1 MMHIIGHRGAA
12 GLAPENTVKS
22 IKVAREYPVSAIELD
37 IRVTK
42 DKQLVVCH
50 DKDLEKV
57 AGRQSLISNLI
68 YDEIKIIKTISGE
81 PIPTLKQAIK
91 ASNNTPLIIEG
102 KDTGWPK
109 PLADI
114 IKNTKFKTKPTVF
127 SFHHKELLKFQK
139 LCPEIKV
146 VALEQHNPLKTI
158 YFAKENKMHGVC
170 LKVWIYQPI
179 AYWLARKN
187 HLVMYTYTINNI
199 WLAKI
204 FHKLY
209 PRVSII
215 TNYPNKLI

>member
-1 MMHIIGHRGAA
+1 MKIIGHRGAA

-22 IKVAREYPVSAIELD
+22 IKVAKEYPVSAIEFD
-37 IRVTK
+37 IRITK

-57 AGRQSLISNLI
+57 AGKQSLISNLI
-68 YDEIKIIKTISGE
+68 YHEIKKIKTISGE
-81 PIPTLKQAIK
+81 PIPTLQQVIK
-91 ASNNTPLIIEG
+91 ASGDTPLIIEG

-109 PLADI
+109 PLAEV
-114 IKNTKFKTKPTVF
+114 IKKSKFKTSPTIF

-139 LCPEIKV
+139 LCPDIKV

-158 YFAKENKMHGVC
+158 YFAKDNKMYGVC
-170 LKVWIYQPI
+170 LKVWIYQPV
-179 AYWLARKN
+179 AYWLARKYN
-187 HLVMYTYTINNI
+187 LEMYAYTINHT

-215 TNYPNKLI
+215 TNYPNKLT